1 MPITQ
6 VVFYQDADGRAPVR
20 EWLRELRR
28 RDAPMP
34 WPKAMPARRRTSSG
48 RSNACDACSRIPEP
62 TSTKTRVTMP
72 RKKTR
77 NALELIARDVGP
89 EPGFRARVEEEKFNA
104 QVARMVLEART
115 AAGLTQQELADLA
128 RTTQPVIA
136 RLEDADYEGHSL
148 RMLRRIARAL
158 NRSLEIRL
166 VAD

>member
-1 MPITQ
+1 MPS
-6 VVFYQDADGRAPVR
+6 
-20 EWLRELRR
+20 RR
-28 RDAPMP
+28 P
-34 WPKAMPARRRTSSG
+34 TSSG
-48 RSNACDACSRIPEP
+48 RSSACAACSMIPEP
-62 TSTKTRVTMP
+62 TSTKARVTVA

-77 NALELIARDVGP
+77 NALELIARDVGS

-104 QVARMVLEART
+104 QVARMVLEARS

-128 RTTQPVIA
+128 GTTQPVIA

-148 RMLRRIARAL
+148 RMLRRIAQAL